1 MLWIQ
6 PFTGINPDHNQLLQ
20 FSCYGLALSLS
31 GGILRTSE
39 AIPCGQ
45 MQPQRSQD
53 RMRVEVRF
61 RTHCFQL
68 LSCSWLKF
76 KITVFGLDS
85 LSFRNRRIRAV
96 YIYHLC
102 SHSRSPNASCSP
114 RAAELGEA
122 ECPPSSLEKETTPRW
137 VINRAGGGLIKCY
150 GSFLFSLVSRTE
162 ICCFHKDLPPRALMI
177 HQEPPSYARDF
188 FCGRTRVEGTG
199 KCCISWGCAKL
210 AGFQCCCY
218 FNYSNKQ
225 ET

>member
-1 MLWIQ
+1 M
-6 PFTGINPDHNQLLQ
+6 
-20 FSCYGLALSLS
+20 
-31 GGILRTSE
+31 RTSE

-76 KITVFGLDS
+76 KITVFGLDP

-122 ECPPSSLEKETTPRW
+122 GRPLSSLEKKAMPRW
-137 VINRAGGGLIKCY
+137 VGALVINRAGGGLIKCY

-162 ICCFHKDLPPRALMI
+162 ICCFHKDLLPRALMI
-177 HQEPPSYARDF
+177 H
-188 FCGRTRVEGTG
+188 
-199 KCCISWGCAKL
+199 
-210 AGFQCCCY
+210 
-218 FNYSNKQ
+218 
-225 ET
+225 